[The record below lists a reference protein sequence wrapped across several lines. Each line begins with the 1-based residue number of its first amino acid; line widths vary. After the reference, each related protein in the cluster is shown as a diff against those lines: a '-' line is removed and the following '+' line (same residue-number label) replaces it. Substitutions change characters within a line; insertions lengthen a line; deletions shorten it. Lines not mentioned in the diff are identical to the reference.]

1 VVVAKQQ
8 QIPNFKKYSLKKY
21 FSYDDKRNSPISAN
35 KFGKSLIFLFFL
47 INAESVMWMLLFL
60 Q

>member
-1 VVVAKQQ
+1 MDTHARILVVDDESIRNTVK
-8 QIPNFKKYSLKKY
+8 

-47 INAESVMWMLLFL
+47 INAESSMWMLLFL